1 MWCRM
6 IPTACPCRDCAWP
19 AKADALGAPLEA
31 PPPPVGQ
38 VHQFNYRDPP
48 HLSDPFSDS
57 IGIVF
62 VTALAWGW
70 AVRLQISPHLT
81 NPFLKTSHVGMG
93 TVFMVCV
100 WLGVAPFCAHIF
112 GNKFASCLGRRP
124 RVWCVLGWGA
134 VEGSSCGLGFGVA
147 PALNCVSHRA
157 WAGP

>member
-1 MWCRM
+1 MS
-6 IPTACPCRDCAWP
+6 
-19 AKADALGAPLEA
+19 
-31 PPPPVGQ
+31 Q
-38 VHQFNYRDPP
+38 VNQFNYRDPP

-70 AVRLQISPHLT
+70 AVRLQISRHLT

-112 GNKFASCLGRRP
+112 GNKFPLSGGVRS

-134 VEGSSCGLGFGVA
+134 VEGSSCGLGFGVV
-147 PALNCVSHRA
+147 PAMNCVSHRV
-157 WAGP
+157 WAGPWTGAGLGLLDADLNFAEFILAEMFGVYSRSWVV